1 MNCAVSLNASDLVN
15 FTPPAAAR
23 ASALHPLAA
32 PTSLPLTSHDPSH
45 DPSRSNAGPCPFPLR
60 VVALG
65 DGGADAAALL
75 APSPMIAIQAELA
88 LTPQSIRELVMLG
101 PDVVVID
108 LRGTPLAYVA
118 PQLRRIHGASARSRI
133 VALVADEAYAQ
144 QALLGGA
151 TACIGA
157 SDDPVAVLRAVHDAA
172 RNRLHLGGAARQVL
186 RRALPDMMTA

>member
-1 MNCAVSLNASDLVN
+1 MNCAVSLNASHPVALAAHA
-15 FTPPAAAR
+15 TARAAAFQPP
-23 ASALHPLAA
+23 SAAA
-32 PTSLPLTSHDPSH
+32 PSHT
-45 DPSRSNAGPCPFPLR
+45 PSRTSAGPCPFPLR

-65 DGGADAAALL
+65 EGGADAAALL

-108 LRGTPLAYVA
+108 LRGTPPAHVA
-118 PQLRRIHGASARSRI
+118 SQLRRIHGASARSRI
-133 VALVADEAYAQ
+133 VALVPADEAHAQ

-172 RNRLHLGGAARQVL
+172 RNRLHLGGVARQAL
-186 RRALPDMMTA
+186 RRAMPARVCA

>member
-1 MNCAVSLNASDLVN
+1 MNCAVSINASDLS
-15 FTPPAAAR
+15 TLAPHAAAR
-23 ASALHPLAA
+23 PGTRLPMVSNGPARSA
-32 PTSLPLTSHDPSH
+32 
-45 DPSRSNAGPCPFPLR
+45 AGPCPFPLR

-118 PQLRRIHGASARSRI
+118 PQLRRVHGASARSRI
-133 VALVADEAYAQ
+133 VALVPADEAYAQ

-157 SDDPVAVLRAVHDAA
+157 TDDPVAVLRAVHDAA

-186 RRALPDMMTA
+186 RRAMPTLVSI

>member
-1 MNCAVSLNASDLVN
+1 MNFAVPLDMTDPATFAS
-15 FTPPAAAR
+15 
-23 ASALHPLAA
+23 HPLALSA
-32 PTSLPLTSHDPSH
+32 PMPITSCG
-45 DPSRSNAGPCPFPLR
+45 PSRSAAGPCPFPLR

-65 DGGADAAALL
+65 DGCADAAAVL

-101 PDVVVID
+101 PDVVVVD
-108 LRGTPLAYVA
+108 LRTTALAYVA

-133 VALVADEAYAQ
+133 VAMVPADKAYAQ

-157 SDDPVAVLRAVHDAA
+157 TDDPVAVLRAVHDAA
-172 RNRLHLGGAARQVL
+172 RNRLHLGGAAREVL
-186 RRALPDMMTA
+186 RRALPTVAAT

>member
-1 MNCAVSLNASDLVN
+1 MNFAVPLDMTDSATFASQ
-15 FTPPAAAR
+15 
-23 ASALHPLAA
+23 PLALSA
-32 PTSLPLTSHDPSH
+32 PMPLTSCG
-45 DPSRSNAGPCPFPLR
+45 PSRSAAGPCPFPLR

-65 DGGADAAALL
+65 DGCADAAAVL

-101 PDVVVID
+101 PDVVVVD
-108 LRGTPLAYVA
+108 LRTTALAYVA

-133 VALVADEAYAQ
+133 VAMVPADKAYAQ

-157 SDDPVAVLRAVHDAA
+157 TDDPVAVLRAVHDAA
-172 RNRLHLGGAARQVL
+172 RNRLHLGGAAREVL
-186 RRALPDMMTA
+186 RRALPTVAAT